1 MNGIGLDCGN
11 TTVKLV
17 LLSPTGELL
26 WSKIA
31 AHRGSAIPAARRLL
45 GELLQWDSGVCGCP
59 VVLTGSAGERLL
71 EICPG
76 LSNLGDIPAIHRGVI
91 LLAPEARSVI
101 EIGSQ
106 SARFLTGFG
115 SELPP
120 QFAVNEHCAG
130 GTGSFFE
137 DQMSRLG
144 LRIED
149 YSNLVAQAESI
160 PRLSGRCAVFAKTD
174 IIHRQQEGIP
184 TPDILLGLCYA
195 MVRNY
200 KAVIVRSLPVERPVA
215 LCGGVAQNAGV
226 VQAVKAVF
234 GLEEEDLIIPDPFLH
249 AAAVGAALAAQEAE
263 TCSMGELLASLCG
276 QPAAADQLV
285 RRSPL
290 SQPAGVSLTDPA
302 SSGVIPLEGCALG
315 IDVGSTSTDLVLM
328 DPDGGL
334 IDFQYLRT
342 AGDPEGAVRRGLEHL
357 RERFGELPLLAVGV
371 TGSGRERIGRLIG
384 ADAVRDEI
392 TAQARA
398 AVYWAPDADTVFEI
412 GGQDSKYISLRGGQV
427 ADFQM
432 NKICAAGTGSFVEE
446 QAARMGI
453 PLEEF
458 GPLALSAQAPVELGE
473 RCTVFIETA
482 IQSALAQ
489 GASQA
494 EVAAGLCQSIVRNY
508 LHKVVG
514 SKPVGRQI
522 VLQGGVA
529 YNPGIVAAFRQEFGD
544 RLTVSP
550 CFSISGAFGAALL
563 ALETAEGPSRFHGF
577 TGQGEESPALSPE
590 VQRNIAF
597 YQRGPQ
603 LLLEGYDP
611 APVPR
616 RKTVGV
622 PFALMIHKFFPMANA
637 FFRHLGYNVLL
648 SPPTNEEII
657 RLSQQTAQA
666 ETCYP
671 VKLIHGHMAWLAEQ
685 GVDYIFL
692 PSIHTM
698 KHETSKVEHNYG
710 CVYMQTAPRLA
721 ARALRLEERGITL
734 LNPVFDLDFGQEAM
748 ASAMLGLGKQLGI
761 SKVRCLPALM
771 SGAQAVRRHTA
782 AVEKQGRDLLASLG
796 PEDKVL
802 VLITRNYGLSD
813 PVLNMGI
820 PRLLLERGYKVL
832 TLSHLPAH
840 DLDLSADHPNLYWP
854 FGQHILSGAKL
865 VAHHPNLYAVYL
877 TNHGC
882 GPDTTLSY
890 LFRQEMGDKPYL
902 HIEVDEHFSPVG
914 VITRIE
920 AFLQSLES
928 RPVRPL
934 PEGFRLTAVPSHPTA
949 VATAPDR
956 ARGPLYV
963 PDLPPFTPYLLDYF
977 HRAHGLDARA
987 MPLGGRSLA
996 LGRAETSSKEYL
1008 PFPALLGGI
1017 LDIAHREAGPFQAL
1031 LPATQGA
1038 EADGQYP
1045 WAAEAVLRRRGL
1057 ERVTLA
1063 APVLERLP
1071 ETALDPDLLLRAI
1084 LTGDVLLCAPPDRRM
1099 ELEPAHI
1106 PTWKEL
1112 ETLAQGIG
1120 AIPSSGRTL
1129 AAVGEPFTLFALHDG
1144 VLATLEQENW
1154 RLLRAPLGEYL
1165 WFLWRDAGSALA
1177 GLWAKRMASLG
1188 PLLGAR
1194 NSFSPDLEAL
1204 REEADRL
1211 LPGFAGANGRYRIAK
1226 ALELGR
1232 RSSGVLTL
1240 APRYENTAALLDMTG
1255 ALEGIPHFHLAMD
1268 NDWDEGAWSRLNS
1281 FLYYLK

>member
-1 MNGIGLDCGN
+1 MNGIGLDCGS

-26 WSKIA
+26 WSKTA

-106 SARFLTGFG
+106 SARFLTGLG

-234 GLEEEDLIIPDPFLH
+234 GLEKEDLIIPDPFLH

-276 QPAAADQLV
+276 QTAAAARLV
-285 RRSPL
+285 HRSAL
-290 SQPAGVSLTDPA
+290 SLPACISLTDPA

-398 AVYWAPDADTVFEI
+398 AVHWVPDADTVFEI
-412 GGQDSKYISLRGGQV
+412 GGQDSKYISLQGGQV

-458 GPLALSAQAPVELGE
+458 GPLALTAQAPVELGE

-514 SKPVGRQI
+514 SKLVGRRI

-550 CFSISGAFGAALL
+550 CFSISGAFGVALL

-577 TGQGEESPALSPE
+577 TGQGEESRALSPE

-698 KHETSKVEHNYG
+698 KHETSRVEHNYG

-761 SKVRCLPALM
+761 PKVRCLPALM

-934 PEGFRLTAVPSHPTA
+934 PEGFRLTAVPSHPTT

-977 HRAHGLDARA
+977 HRAHGLDACA
-987 MPLGGRSLA
+987 MPLGGCSQA

-1017 LDIAHREAGPFQAL
+1017 LDIVHREAGPFQAL

-1106 PTWKEL
+1106 PTWEEL

-1120 AIPSSGRTL
+1120 ALLPSGRAL

-1144 VLATLEQENW
+1144 VLDTLEQEHW
-1154 RLLRAPLGEYL
+1154 QLLRAPLGEYL

>member
-1 MNGIGLDCGN
+1 
-11 TTVKLV
+11 
-17 LLSPTGELL
+17 
-26 WSKIA
+26 
-31 AHRGSAIPAARRLL
+31 
-45 GELLQWDSGVCGCP
+45 
-59 VVLTGSAGERLL
+59 
-71 EICPG
+71 
-76 LSNLGDIPAIHRGVI
+76 
-91 LLAPEARSVI
+91 
-101 EIGSQ
+101 
-106 SARFLTGFG
+106 
-115 SELPP
+115 
-120 QFAVNEHCAG
+120 
-130 GTGSFFE
+130 
-137 DQMSRLG
+137 
-144 LRIED
+144 
-149 YSNLVAQAESI
+149 
-160 PRLSGRCAVFAKTD
+160 
-174 IIHRQQEGIP
+174 
-184 TPDILLGLCYA
+184 
-195 MVRNY
+195 
-200 KAVIVRSLPVERPVA
+200 
-215 LCGGVAQNAGV
+215 
-226 VQAVKAVF
+226 
-234 GLEEEDLIIPDPFLH
+234 
-249 AAAVGAALAAQEAE
+249 
-263 TCSMGELLASLCG
+263 
-276 QPAAADQLV
+276 
-285 RRSPL
+285 
-290 SQPAGVSLTDPA
+290 
-302 SSGVIPLEGCALG
+302 
-315 IDVGSTSTDLVLM
+315 
-328 DPDGGL
+328 
-334 IDFQYLRT
+334 
-342 AGDPEGAVRRGLEHL
+342 
-357 RERFGELPLLAVGV
+357 
-371 TGSGRERIGRLIG
+371 
-384 ADAVRDEI
+384 
-392 TAQARA
+392 
-398 AVYWAPDADTVFEI
+398 
-412 GGQDSKYISLRGGQV
+412 
-427 ADFQM
+427 
-432 NKICAAGTGSFVEE
+432 
-446 QAARMGI
+446 
-453 PLEEF
+453 
-458 GPLALSAQAPVELGE
+458 
-473 RCTVFIETA
+473 
-482 IQSALAQ
+482 
-489 GASQA
+489 
-494 EVAAGLCQSIVRNY
+494 
-508 LHKVVG
+508 
-514 SKPVGRQI
+514 
-522 VLQGGVA
+522 
-529 YNPGIVAAFRQEFGD
+529 
-544 RLTVSP
+544 
-550 CFSISGAFGAALL
+550 
-563 ALETAEGPSRFHGF
+563 
-577 TGQGEESPALSPE
+577 
-590 VQRNIAF
+590 
-597 YQRGPQ
+597 
-603 LLLEGYDP
+603 
-611 APVPR
+611 
-616 RKTVGV
+616 
-622 PFALMIHKFFPMANA
+622 MIHKFFPMANA

-710 CVYMQTAPRLA
+710 CVYMQTAPQLA

-782 AVEKQGRDLLASLG
+782 AVEKQGRELLASLG

-934 PEGFRLTAVPSHPTA
+934 PEGFRLTAVPSHPTT

-977 HRAHGLDARA
+977 HRAHGLDACA

-1017 LDIAHREAGPFQAL
+1017 LDIALRETGPFQGL

-1045 WAAEAVLRRRGL
+1045 WAAESVLRRRGL

-1106 PTWKEL
+1106 PTWEEL

-1120 AIPSSGRTL
+1120 ALLPSGRAL

-1144 VLATLEQENW
+1144 VLDTLEQEHW
-1154 RLLRAPLGEYL
+1154 QLLRAPLGEYL

>member
-1 MNGIGLDCGN
+1 MNGIGLDCGS

-91 LLAPEARSVI
+91 LLAPETRSVI

-106 SARFLTGFG
+106 SARFLTGLG

-149 YSNLVAQAESI
+149 YSNLVAQAQSI

-398 AVYWAPDADTVFEI
+398 AVHWVPDADTVFEI
-412 GGQDSKYISLRGGQV
+412 GGQDSKYISLQGGQV

-458 GPLALSAQAPVELGE
+458 GPLALTAQAPVELGE

-514 SKPVGRQI
+514 SKLVGRRI

-529 YNPGIVAAFRQEFGD
+529 YNPGIVAAFSQEFGD

-698 KHETSKVEHNYG
+698 KHETSRVEHNYG

-761 SKVRCLPALM
+761 PKVRCLPALM

-890 LFRQEMGDKPYL
+890 LFRQEMGEKPYL

-949 VATAPDR
+949 VVAAPDR
-956 ARGPLYV
+956 TRGPLYV

-977 HRAHGLDARA
+977 RHTRGVEARA
-987 MPLGGRSLA
+987 MPLGGHSLA

-1017 LDIAHREAGPFQAL
+1017 LDIVHREAGPFQAL

-1038 EADGQYP
+1038 EADG
-1045 WAAEAVLRRRGL
+1045 
-1057 ERVTLA
+1057 
-1063 APVLERLP
+1063 
-1071 ETALDPDLLLRAI
+1071 
-1084 LTGDVLLCAPPDRRM
+1084 
-1099 ELEPAHI
+1099 
-1106 PTWKEL
+1106 
-1112 ETLAQGIG
+1112 
-1120 AIPSSGRTL
+1120 
-1129 AAVGEPFTLFALHDG
+1129 
-1144 VLATLEQENW
+1144 
-1154 RLLRAPLGEYL
+1154 
-1165 WFLWRDAGSALA
+1165 
-1177 GLWAKRMASLG
+1177 
-1188 PLLGAR
+1188 
-1194 NSFSPDLEAL
+1194 
-1204 REEADRL
+1204 
-1211 LPGFAGANGRYRIAK
+1211 
-1226 ALELGR
+1226 
-1232 RSSGVLTL
+1232 
-1240 APRYENTAALLDMTG
+1240 
-1255 ALEGIPHFHLAMD
+1255 
-1268 NDWDEGAWSRLNS
+1268 
-1281 FLYYLK
+1281 

>member
-1 MNGIGLDCGN
+1 
-11 TTVKLV
+11 
-17 LLSPTGELL
+17 
-26 WSKIA
+26 
-31 AHRGSAIPAARRLL
+31 
-45 GELLQWDSGVCGCP
+45 
-59 VVLTGSAGERLL
+59 
-71 EICPG
+71 
-76 LSNLGDIPAIHRGVI
+76 
-91 LLAPEARSVI
+91 
-101 EIGSQ
+101 
-106 SARFLTGFG
+106 
-115 SELPP
+115 
-120 QFAVNEHCAG
+120 
-130 GTGSFFE
+130 
-137 DQMSRLG
+137 
-144 LRIED
+144 
-149 YSNLVAQAESI
+149 
-160 PRLSGRCAVFAKTD
+160 
-174 IIHRQQEGIP
+174 
-184 TPDILLGLCYA
+184 
-195 MVRNY
+195 
-200 KAVIVRSLPVERPVA
+200 
-215 LCGGVAQNAGV
+215 
-226 VQAVKAVF
+226 
-234 GLEEEDLIIPDPFLH
+234 
-249 AAAVGAALAAQEAE
+249 
-263 TCSMGELLASLCG
+263 
-276 QPAAADQLV
+276 
-285 RRSPL
+285 
-290 SQPAGVSLTDPA
+290 
-302 SSGVIPLEGCALG
+302 
-315 IDVGSTSTDLVLM
+315 
-328 DPDGGL
+328 
-334 IDFQYLRT
+334 
-342 AGDPEGAVRRGLEHL
+342 
-357 RERFGELPLLAVGV
+357 
-371 TGSGRERIGRLIG
+371 
-384 ADAVRDEI
+384 
-392 TAQARA
+392 
-398 AVYWAPDADTVFEI
+398 
-412 GGQDSKYISLRGGQV
+412 
-427 ADFQM
+427 M

-458 GPLALSAQAPVELGE
+458 GPLALTAQAPVELGE

-514 SKPVGRQI
+514 SKLVGRRI

-550 CFSISGAFGAALL
+550 CFSISGAFGVVLL

-698 KHETSKVEHNYG
+698 KHETSRVEHNYG

-761 SKVRCLPALM
+761 PKVRCLPALM

-890 LFRQEMGDKPYL
+890 LFRQEMGEKPYL

-949 VATAPDR
+949 VVAAPDR
-956 ARGPLYV
+956 TRGPLYV

-977 HRAHGLDARA
+977 RHTRGVEARA
-987 MPLGGRSLA
+987 MPLGGHSLA

-1017 LDIAHREAGPFQAL
+1017 LDIALRETGPFQGL

-1045 WAAEAVLRRRGL
+1045 WAAESVLRRRGL

-1071 ETALDPDLLLRAI
+1071 ETASDPDLLLRAV
-1084 LTGDVLLCAPPDRRM
+1084 LTGDVLLCAPPDRRT
-1099 ELEPAHI
+1099 ELAPAHI
-1106 PTWKEL
+1106 PAWEEL
-1112 ETLAQGIG
+1112 EALARGIG
-1120 AIPSSGRTL
+1120 ALPSSGRAL

-1144 VLATLEQENW
+1144 VLDTLEQERW
-1154 RLLRAPLGEYL
+1154 QLLRAPLGEYL
-1165 WFLWRDAGSALA
+1165 WFLWRDAGSALD
-1177 GLWAKRMASLG
+1177 GSWAKRMADLG
-1188 PLLGAR
+1188 RLLGMR
-1194 NSFSPDLEAL
+1194 SIFSPDLEVL
-1204 REEADRL
+1204 RGEANRL

-1226 ALELGR
+1226 ALELGC

-1240 APRYENTAALLDMTG
+1240 SPRYENTATVLDMTG
-1255 ALEGIPHFHLAMD
+1255 ALEGFPHFHLAMD

>member
-276 QPAAADQLV
+276 QPAAAGRLV

-398 AVYWAPDADTVFEI
+398 AVHWVPDADTVFEI
-412 GGQDSKYISLRGGQV
+412 GGQDSKYISLQGGQV

-458 GPLALSAQAPVELGE
+458 GPLALTAQAPVELGE

-514 SKPVGRQI
+514 SKLVGRRI

-550 CFSISGAFGAALL
+550 CFSISGAFGVALL

-698 KHETSKVEHNYG
+698 KHETSRVEHNYG

-761 SKVRCLPALM
+761 PKVRCLPALM

-890 LFRQEMGDKPYL
+890 LFRQEMGEKPYL

-949 VATAPDR
+949 VVAAPDR
-956 ARGPLYV
+956 TRGPLYV

-977 HRAHGLDARA
+977 RHTRGVEARA
-987 MPLGGRSLA
+987 MPLGGHSLA

-1017 LDIAHREAGPFQAL
+1017 LDIALRETGPFQGL

-1045 WAAEAVLRRRGL
+1045 WAAESVLRRRGL

-1071 ETALDPDLLLRAI
+1071 ETASDPDLLLRAV
-1084 LTGDVLLCAPPDRRM
+1084 LTGDVLLCAPPDRRT
-1099 ELEPAHI
+1099 ELAPAHT
-1106 PTWKEL
+1106 PTWEEL
-1112 ETLAQGIG
+1112 ETLARGIG
-1120 AIPSSGRTL
+1120 ALPSSGRAL

-1144 VLATLEQENW
+1144 VLDTLEQERW
-1154 RLLRAPLGEYL
+1154 QLLRAPLGEYL
-1165 WFLWRDAGSALA
+1165 WFLWRDAGSALD
-1177 GLWAKRMASLG
+1177 GSWAKRMADLG
-1188 PLLGAR
+1188 RLLGMR
-1194 NSFSPDLEAL
+1194 SIFSPDLEVL
-1204 REEADRL
+1204 RGEANRL

-1226 ALELGR
+1226 ALELGC

-1240 APRYENTAALLDMTG
+1240 SPRYENTATVLDMTG
-1255 ALEGIPHFHLAMD
+1255 ALEGFPHFHLAMD

>member
-234 GLEEEDLIIPDPFLH
+234 GLEEEDLIIPDPSLH

-276 QPAAADQLV
+276 QPAAAGRLV

-290 SQPAGVSLTDPA
+290 SQPAGASLTDPA

-398 AVYWAPDADTVFEI
+398 AVHWVPDADTVFEI
-412 GGQDSKYISLRGGQV
+412 GGQDSKYISLQGGQV

-458 GPLALSAQAPVELGE
+458 GPLALTAQAPVELGE

-514 SKPVGRQI
+514 SKLVGRRI

-550 CFSISGAFGAALL
+550 CFSISGAFGVALL

-698 KHETSKVEHNYG
+698 KHETSRVEHNYG

-890 LFRQEMGDKPYL
+890 LFRQEMGEKPYL

-934 PEGFRLTAVPSHPTA
+934 PKGFRLTAVPSHPTA
-949 VATAPDR
+949 VVAAPDR
-956 ARGPLYV
+956 TRGPLYV

-977 HRAHGLDARA
+977 RHTRGVEARA
-987 MPLGGRSLA
+987 MPLGGHSLA

-1017 LDIAHREAGPFQAL
+1017 LDIALRETGPFQGL

-1045 WAAEAVLRRRGL
+1045 WAAESVLRRRGL

-1071 ETALDPDLLLRAI
+1071 ETASDPDLLLRAV
-1084 LTGDVLLCAPPDRRM
+1084 LTGDVLLCAPPDRRT
-1099 ELEPAHI
+1099 ELAPAHI
-1106 PTWKEL
+1106 PAWEEL

-1120 AIPSSGRTL
+1120 AIPPSGRTL

-1144 VLATLEQENW
+1144 VLDTLEQERW
-1154 RLLRAPLGEYL
+1154 QLLRAPLGEYL
-1165 WFLWRDAGSALA
+1165 WFLWRDAGSALD
-1177 GLWAKRMASLG
+1177 GSWAKRMADLG
-1188 PLLGAR
+1188 RLLGMR
-1194 NSFSPDLEAL
+1194 SIFSPDLEVL
-1204 REEADRL
+1204 RGEANRL

-1226 ALELGR
+1226 ALELGC

-1240 APRYENTAALLDMTG
+1240 SPRYENTATVLDMTG
-1255 ALEGIPHFHLAMD
+1255 ALEGFPHFHLAMD

>member
-234 GLEEEDLIIPDPFLH
+234 GLEKEDLIIPDPFLH

-398 AVYWAPDADTVFEI
+398 AVHWVPDADTVFEI
-412 GGQDSKYISLRGGQV
+412 GGQDSKYISLQGGQV

-458 GPLALSAQAPVELGE
+458 GPLALTAQAPVELGE

-514 SKPVGRQI
+514 SKLVGRRI

-550 CFSISGAFGAALL
+550 CFSISGAFGVALL

-698 KHETSKVEHNYG
+698 KHETSRVEHNYG

-761 SKVRCLPALM
+761 PKVRCLPALM

-890 LFRQEMGDKPYL
+890 LFRQEMGEKPYL

-949 VATAPDR
+949 VVAAPDR
-956 ARGPLYV
+956 TRGPLYV

-977 HRAHGLDARA
+977 RHTRGVEARA
-987 MPLGGRSLA
+987 MPLGGHSLA

-1017 LDIAHREAGPFQAL
+1017 LDIALRETGPFQGL

-1045 WAAEAVLRRRGL
+1045 WAAESVLRRRGL

-1071 ETALDPDLLLRAI
+1071 ETASDPDLLLRAV
-1084 LTGDVLLCAPPDRRM
+1084 LTGDVLLCAPPDRRT
-1099 ELEPAHI
+1099 ELAPAHI
-1106 PTWKEL
+1106 PAWEEL
-1112 ETLAQGIG
+1112 EALARGIG
-1120 AIPSSGRTL
+1120 ALPSSGRAL

-1144 VLATLEQENW
+1144 VLDTLEQERW
-1154 RLLRAPLGEYL
+1154 QLLRAPLGEYL
-1165 WFLWRDAGSALA
+1165 WFLWRDAGSALD
-1177 GLWAKRMASLG
+1177 GSWAKRMADLG
-1188 PLLGAR
+1188 RLLGMR
-1194 NSFSPDLEAL
+1194 SIFSPDLEVL
-1204 REEADRL
+1204 RGEANRL

-1226 ALELGR
+1226 ALELGC

-1240 APRYENTAALLDMTG
+1240 SPRYENTATVLDMTG
-1255 ALEGIPHFHLAMD
+1255 ALEGFPHFHLAMD

>member
-91 LLAPEARSVI
+91 LLAPETRSVI

-106 SARFLTGFG
+106 SARFLTGLG

-149 YSNLVAQAESI
+149 YSNLVAQAQSI

-276 QPAAADQLV
+276 QPAAAGRLV

-290 SQPAGVSLTDPA
+290 SQPAGASLTDPA

-398 AVYWAPDADTVFEI
+398 AVHWVPDADTVFEI
-412 GGQDSKYISLRGGQV
+412 GGQDSKYISLQGGQV

-458 GPLALSAQAPVELGE
+458 GPLALTAQAPVELGE

-514 SKPVGRQI
+514 SKLVGRRI

-698 KHETSKVEHNYG
+698 KHETSRVEHNYG

-761 SKVRCLPALM
+761 PKVRCLPALM

-890 LFRQEMGDKPYL
+890 LFRQEMGEKPYL

-949 VATAPDR
+949 VVAAPDR
-956 ARGPLYV
+956 TRGPLYV

-977 HRAHGLDARA
+977 RHTRGVEARA
-987 MPLGGRSLA
+987 MPLGGHSLA

-1017 LDIAHREAGPFQAL
+1017 LDIVHREAGPFQAL

-1106 PTWKEL
+1106 PTWEEL

-1120 AIPSSGRTL
+1120 ALLPSGRAL

-1144 VLATLEQENW
+1144 VLDTLEQEHW
-1154 RLLRAPLGEYL
+1154 QLLRAPLGEYL

>member
-26 WSKIA
+26 WSKTA

-106 SARFLTGFG
+106 SARFLTGLG

-200 KAVIVRSLPVERPVA
+200 KAVIVRSIPVERPVA

-276 QPAAADQLV
+276 QPAAAGRLV

-290 SQPAGVSLTDPA
+290 SQPAGASLTDPA

-398 AVYWAPDADTVFEI
+398 AVHWVPDADTVFEI
-412 GGQDSKYISLRGGQV
+412 GGQDSKYISLQGGQV

-458 GPLALSAQAPVELGE
+458 GPLALTAQAPVELGE

-489 GASQA
+489 GVSQA

-514 SKPVGRQI
+514 SKLVGRRI

-698 KHETSKVEHNYG
+698 KHETSRVEHNYG

-761 SKVRCLPALM
+761 PKVRCLPALM

-890 LFRQEMGDKPYL
+890 LFRQEMGEKPYL

-949 VATAPDR
+949 VVAAPDR
-956 ARGPLYV
+956 TRGPLYV

-977 HRAHGLDARA
+977 HRAHGLDACA

-1017 LDIAHREAGPFQAL
+1017 LDIVHREAGPFQAL

-1106 PTWKEL
+1106 PTWEEL

-1120 AIPSSGRTL
+1120 ALLPSGRAL

-1144 VLATLEQENW
+1144 VLDTLEQEHW
-1154 RLLRAPLGEYL
+1154 QLLRAPLGEYL
-1165 WFLWRDAGSALA
+1165 WFLWRDAGSSLS
-1177 GLWAKRMASLG
+1177 GPWAKRMADLG

>member
-106 SARFLTGFG
+106 SARFLTGLG

-398 AVYWAPDADTVFEI
+398 AVHWVPDADTVFEI
-412 GGQDSKYISLRGGQV
+412 GGQDSKYISLQGGQV

-458 GPLALSAQAPVELGE
+458 GPLALTAQAPVELGE

-489 GASQA
+489 GVSQA

-514 SKPVGRQI
+514 SKPVGRRI

-550 CFSISGAFGAALL
+550 CFSISGAFGVALL

-698 KHETSKVEHNYG
+698 KHETSRVEHNYG

-761 SKVRCLPALM
+761 PKVRCLPALM

-949 VATAPDR
+949 VVAAPDR
-956 ARGPLYV
+956 TRGPLYV

-977 HRAHGLDARA
+977 HRAHGLDACA

-1017 LDIAHREAGPFQAL
+1017 LDIAQREAGPFQAL

-1071 ETALDPDLLLRAI
+1071 ETALDSDLLLRAI

-1106 PTWKEL
+1106 PTWEEL

-1120 AIPSSGRTL
+1120 ALLPSGRAL

-1144 VLATLEQENW
+1144 MLDTLEQEHW
-1154 RLLRAPLGEYL
+1154 QLLRAPLGEYL
-1165 WFLWRDAGSALA
+1165 WYLWRDAGSALA

-1226 ALELGR
+1226 ALELGC

-1240 APRYENTAALLDMTG
+1240 SPRYENTATVLDMTG
-1255 ALEGIPHFHLAMD
+1255 ALEGFPHFHLAMD

>member
-26 WSKIA
+26 WSKTA

-106 SARFLTGFG
+106 SARFLTGLG

-149 YSNLVAQAESI
+149 YSNLVAQAQSI

-398 AVYWAPDADTVFEI
+398 AVHWVPDADTVFEI
-412 GGQDSKYISLRGGQV
+412 GGQDSKYISLQGGQV

-458 GPLALSAQAPVELGE
+458 GPLALTAQAPVELGE

-514 SKPVGRQI
+514 SKLVGRRI

-698 KHETSKVEHNYG
+698 KHETSRVEHNYG

-761 SKVRCLPALM
+761 PKVRCLPALM

-890 LFRQEMGDKPYL
+890 LFRQEMGEKPYL

-949 VATAPDR
+949 VVAAPDR
-956 ARGPLYV
+956 TRGPLYV

-977 HRAHGLDARA
+977 RHTRGVEARA
-987 MPLGGRSLA
+987 MPLGGHSLA

-1017 LDIAHREAGPFQAL
+1017 LDIVHREAGPFQAL

-1106 PTWKEL
+1106 PTWEEL

-1120 AIPSSGRTL
+1120 ALLPSGRAL

-1144 VLATLEQENW
+1144 VLDTLEQEHW
-1154 RLLRAPLGEYL
+1154 QLLRAPLGEYL